1 MKISLFLEKPSQ
13 DTGCSH
19 FTLHPSPYTFTL
31 HLLFLLFLIC
41 LFGPASGYPETEIPV
56 SEREDSA
63 RIIADISESLESG
76 NAGGAII
83 RLREFLSANPDDP
96 LFDKAQLLLGRAYF
110 KNRELDQARLIF
122 QQIIDEPHDREI
134 IAEARFNLALV
145 FMDQGR
151 LEPAL
156 AIIELEL
163 FKTSEPVKR
172 LEMTL
177 IVGEILLKKK
187 EQIRAIERIIK
198 ERDGLQEEER
208 GLFDTRIVSF
218 IDKGYNEAGLKE
230 IRRLFPNRFPGDFA
244 AIRLI
249 ERYNT
254 RDEYYKVEN
263 EVRRFV
269 SNFPRHDYAAK
280 AKDLVGIN
288 KKKVRSHRFIVG
300 VVLQLEG
307 RLSWFSQRIL
317 NGINLALEDEEK
329 VKEPDL
335 PGLAIKDLEEDSGRL
350 SQELDEMINEYR
362 PIAVIGPLLS
372 KDLENSAQ
380 KADMSRIP
388 MITPSATS
396 SLLPKKGKYLF
407 RNAMTN
413 RVQGAVMAEYAITNL
428 GLRRFAIIH
437 PDDSYGKELMR
448 VFYETVIR
456 LGGEIIDVE
465 AYPPDTNDFG
475 LQIKR
480 LKDEDLKKYGRLG
493 EPIEPKGKGKPQ
505 REYFPG
511 FEALFLPGDYN
522 KVGLLAPQLAF
533 HDIRGLVLLG
543 TNGWN
548 SEELIRIGGNFIEGG
563 IFTDGFFMDSP
574 DLAVRRFT
582 ERYRARYG
590 ENPDIFSAQAYD
602 AMMMIAVGIRAG
614 ATTGSALRDYL
625 LRNKDFHGASGQTT
639 FRPDGDAEKKPFI
652 IQIRDGRFVQIN
664 SDREQ

>member
-1 MKISLFLEKPSQ
+1 MKISLYLEKLV
-13 DTGCSH
+13 TG
-19 FTLHPSPYTFTL
+19 TISPLGLGTPL
-31 HLLFLLFLIC
+31 RLLFLLFLIC
-41 LFGPASGYPETEIPV
+41 LLGPASGYPETEIPV
-56 SEREDSA
+56 SEKEDSA
-63 RIIADISESLESG
+63 KIITSISESLESG
-76 NAGGAII
+76 EAGGAIT
-83 RLREFLSANPDDP
+83 RLREFLSANPNDP
-96 LFDKAQLLLGRAYF
+96 LIDRAQLLLGKAYF

-134 IAEARFNLALV
+134 IGEARYNLALV
-145 FMDQGR
+145 YMDQGR

-156 AIIELEL
+156 AILELEL
-163 FKTSEPVKR
+163 FKISEPVKR

-177 IVGEILLKKK
+177 IIGEILLKKK

-198 ERDGLQEEER
+198 ERDGLKEEE
-208 GLFDTRIVSF
+208 GGVFDTRIVSF
-218 IDKGYNEAGLKE
+218 IDKGFNEAGLKD
-230 IRRLFPNRFPGDFA
+230 IRRLFPNRFPGDLA
-244 AIRLI
+244 SIRLI

-263 EVRRFV
+263 DVRRFI
-269 SNFPRHDYAAK
+269 SNFPRHDYAAR
-280 AKDLVGIN
+280 AKDLVAIN
-288 KKKVRSHRFIVG
+288 KKKIKSHRFIVG

-307 RLSWFSQRIL
+307 RLSYFSQRIL
-317 NGINLALEDEEK
+317 NGINLALGDEEK

-350 SQELDEMINEYR
+350 PQELDEMINEYR

-380 KADMSRIP
+380 KADLTRIP

-437 PDDSYGKELMR
+437 PDDSYGRELMR
-448 VFYETVIR
+448 VFYETVMR

-465 AYPPDTNDFG
+465 AYPPDANDFG
-475 LQIKR
+475 PQIKR

-493 EPIEPKGKGKPQ
+493 EPIEPKGKGKQQ

-511 FEALFLPGDYN
+511 FEALFLPGDYD

-533 HDIRGLVLLG
+533 YDVKGLVLLG
-543 TNGWN
+543 ANGWN
-548 SEELIRIGGNFIEGG
+548 SEELIRIGGGFVEGG

-574 DLAVRRFT
+574 DPAVRRFT
-582 ERYRARYG
+582 GRYRARYG
-590 ENPDIFSAQAYD
+590 ESPDIFSAQAYD
-602 AMMMIAVGIRAG
+602 VMMMIAGGIRAG

-625 LRNKDFHGASGQTT
+625 LRNKDFQGASGLTT
-639 FRPDGDAEKKPFI
+639 FRPDGDVEKKPFI

-664 SDREQ
+664 